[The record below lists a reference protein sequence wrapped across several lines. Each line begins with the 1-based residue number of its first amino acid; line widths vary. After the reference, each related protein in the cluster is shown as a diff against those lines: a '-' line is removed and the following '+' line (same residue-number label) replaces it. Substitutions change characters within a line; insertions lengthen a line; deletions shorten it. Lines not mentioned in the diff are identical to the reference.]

1 MRNSAEGCVS
11 VRVLV
16 VWVVVTFPA
25 WQLKL
30 KYYNIAVASLT
41 HFSISF

>member
-11 VRVLV
+11 VR